1 MFRRWFDLKFL
12 CFRVGFAAGT
22 AGLGVFE
29 SGEGAH
35 PLAGEAG
42 DVAVHVAVPGGVLV
56 ERAVAEDESAGFV
69 DGLEGALDL
78 PPSPRLRR
86 RICQTAS
93 SS

>member
-1 MFRRWFDLKFL
+1 MFRRWFDLNFL
-12 CFRVGFAAGT
+12 GFRFRASTGT
-22 AGLGVFE
+22 AGLGVLE
-29 SGEGAH
+29 GGKGAH